1 MVAVMRE
8 HGLEPIHEEFNAG
21 HMRIPYRYNRS
32 LPLIS
37 KALAPPEG

>member
-1 MVAVMRE
+1 MRAG
-8 HGLEPIHEEFNAG
+8 GLEPIHEEFDAG

-37 KALAPPEG
+37 QALAQPEG